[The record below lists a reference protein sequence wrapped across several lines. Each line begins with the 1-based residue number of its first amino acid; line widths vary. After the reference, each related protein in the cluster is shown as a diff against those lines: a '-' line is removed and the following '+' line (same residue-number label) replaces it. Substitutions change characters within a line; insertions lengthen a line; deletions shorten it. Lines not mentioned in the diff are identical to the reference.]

1 MACVSTCLILSP
13 RLTQVG
19 LSSKKPFLI
28 RLRSPVD
35 RYSFPGILTERC
47 VSTRRKFNRHGI
59 ALVKA
64 ASLDKVSGA
73 IKPGGLVESDKLP
86 TDVRKRA
93 MDAVDECGR
102 RVTVGDVASRAGLKV
117 TEAQTALQALA
128 ADTDGFLE
136 VSDEGDVL
144 YVFPRDYR
152 TKLAA
157 KSLRIQI
164 EPYLEKAKGAIDYLA
179 RVSFGTAL
187 IASIVIVYTSIIA
200 LLSSRSDDDNRQRR
214 RGRGYDSGFNFYIN
228 PVDLLWYWDPNYY
241 NRRRAR
247 EDEGK
252 GMNFIESVF
261 SFVFGDGDPN
271 QGIEEERWQMIGQY
285 ITSRGGVVAA
295 DELAPYLD
303 VPSSKSAM
311 NDESYILPVLLRF
324 DGQPELDDEG
334 NILYRFPSLQRTASG
349 SSRRKEYVGKWFDW
363 VADMEKFFKEKKWQF
378 SKTSTSERA
387 LVIGL
392 GAVNLFGVIVLNT
405 LLNEMAVRPGGFLT
419 FVKNIYPLLQIYAG
433 SFFAIPL
440 VRWFSIKRKNNQIE
454 NRNKARLQ
462 FARALESPDIALR
475 RKLLSARDMAQNT
488 VIGRDRIVYSTDRDM
503 MEQNY
508 ETDEWDRRFKELEK
522 SD

>member
-1 MACVSTCLILSP
+1 MACVSTCLLISP
-13 RLTQVG
+13 RLTQSE
-19 LSSKKPFLI
+19 LSSKKPSI
-28 RLRSPVD
+28 RLRSP
-35 RYSFPGILTERC
+35 FPSGKLTER
-47 VSTRRKFNRHGI
+47 SPSRRRKFNNRRI
-59 ALVKA
+59 SVVRA
-64 ASLDKVSGA
+64 ASIDNKLTGGA
-73 IKPGGLVESDKLP
+73 IRPGGLVESDKIP

-93 MDAVDECGR
+93 MEAVDECGR
-102 RVTVGDVASRAGLKV
+102 RVTVGDVASRAGLNV
-117 TEAQTALQALA
+117 TQAQTALQALA

-152 TKLAA
+152 SKLAT
-157 KSLRIQI
+157 KSLRVQI
-164 EPYLEKAKGAIDYLA
+164 EPFLEKAKGAADYLT

-187 IASIVIVYTSIIA
+187 IASIVIVYTTIIV
-200 LLSSRSDDDNRQRR
+200 LISSRSEDDNRQRR

-228 PVDLLWYWDPNYY
+228 PIDLFWYWDPNYY
-241 NRRRAR
+241 RRRRAR

-271 QGIEEERWQMIGQY
+271 QGIEEERWQMIGRY

-303 VPSSKSAM
+303 VSSSKSAM
-311 NDESYILPVLLRF
+311 SDESYILPVLLRF

-349 SSRRKEYVGKWFDW
+349 SGRRKEYVGKWFDF

-378 SKTSTSERA
+378 SKTSSSERA
-387 LVIGL
+387 LVVGL
-392 GAVNLFGVIVLNT
+392 GAFNLFGVIVLNS
-405 LLNEMAVRPGGFLT
+405 LLKEMAVTPSGFLT
-419 FVKNIYPLLQIYAG
+419 FVKNIYPLLQVYAG

-440 VRWFSIKRKNNQIE
+440 IRWFSIKRKNDQIE

-488 VIGRDRIVYSTDRDM
+488 VIGKERIVYTTDKDM
-503 MEQNY
+503 IEQDY
-508 ETDEWDRRFKELEK
+508 EAEEWERRFREVEK